1 MFEDAVGWWQQW
13 EGVYLGFWKWFAFFS
28 RTTCQINLDE
38 CCKCSEI
45 LLEMNSTVVTLDC
58 FSLYG
63 NLMHIASAVYF
74 HFSDALNAK
83 KKKKKQKTI
92 HSFFLVVVVKIWIGV
107 IVFWNEVRSSNVTKT
122 QASFI
127 CNTTVEGRRPRPRRH
142 QTKCLVFNQESL
154 WSQFL

>member
-83 KKKKKQKTI
+83 KKKKRSKKQYTAFSWLLWKYELELLCFEMKSGARMSQKHRPPLYATQQWRA
-92 HSFFLVVVVKIWIGV
+92 VVLARGV
-107 IVFWNEVRSSNVTKT
+107 T
-122 QASFI
+122 
-127 CNTTVEGRRPRPRRH
+127 RR
-142 QTKCLVFNQESL
+142 NA
-154 WSQFL
+154 

>member
-83 KKKKKQKTI
+83 KKKEAKNNTQL
-92 HSFFLVVVVKIWIGV
+92 FIGCCCENMNWSYCV
-107 IVFWNEVRSSNVTKT
+107 LK
-122 QASFI
+122 
-127 CNTTVEGRRPRPRRH
+127 
-142 QTKCLVFNQESL
+142 
-154 WSQFL
+154 WSQELECHKNTGLLYMQHNSGGPSSSPAASPDEMLSV